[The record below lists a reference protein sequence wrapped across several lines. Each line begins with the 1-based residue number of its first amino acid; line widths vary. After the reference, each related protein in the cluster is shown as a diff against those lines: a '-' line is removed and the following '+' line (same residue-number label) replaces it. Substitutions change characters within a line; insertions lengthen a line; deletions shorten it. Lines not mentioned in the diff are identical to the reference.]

1 VPAAIPWRSH
11 DLELTSPEPRRARTG
26 LLHQMA
32 FLSRKQ
38 GDVPK
43 RSLWQKIKDVALTD
57 VAVLA
62 RGGVDKGSLEQVE
75 EILLES
81 DFGVPV
87 TLRLVDEIS
96 RQAQRGFIRTSD
108 EFRAALSQGVESAL
122 RAGSADPSLRVVD
135 TRPLVML
142 VVGVNG
148 AGKTTFIGKIAS
160 ALRAQGK
167 SVLVGAADTFRA
179 GAIDQLRVWAS
190 RAGAAFVDAPAGAD
204 PASVAYDAVDTG
216 VTSGVDVVIVDTA
229 GRLHTSSSL
238 MEELRKINRVIAK
251 RLPGAPHETL
261 LVLDGTIGQNAVS
274 QAKTFAEAVPLT
286 GLVITKLD
294 GTARGGV
301 VVAVH
306 EAIDVPVKFV
316 GVGEQATDLLPFDA
330 ARFSREVVGD

>member
-1 VPAAIPWRSH
+1 
-11 DLELTSPEPRRARTG
+11 
-26 LLHQMA
+26 MA
-32 FLSRKQ
+32 FLSRKE

-43 RSLWQKIKDVALTD
+43 RSLWQKIKDVALAD
-57 VAVLA
+57 VTVLA

-75 EILLES
+75 EILLQA

-96 RQAQRGFIRTSD
+96 RQAQRGSVRTSA
-108 EFRAALSQGVESAL
+108 EFKDALSKGVEDAL
-122 RAGSADPSLRVVD
+122 RAGNADPALRVVQS
-135 TRPLVML
+135 RPLVML
-142 VVGVNG
+142 IVGVNG

-160 ALRAQGK
+160 SLRAQKK

-179 GAIDQLRVWAS
+179 GAIDQLRVWAERS
-190 RAGAAFVDAPAGAD
+190 GAEFVGAPPGTD
-204 PASVAYDAVDTG
+204 PASVAYDAVDAAIARD
-216 VTSGVDVVIVDTA
+216 VDVVIIDTA
-229 GRLHTSSSL
+229 GRLHTSASL
-238 MEELRKINRVIAK
+238 MDELRKINRVIAK

-274 QAKTFAEAVPLT
+274 QARTFAEAVPLT

-316 GVGEQATDLLPFDA
+316 GIGEKASDLLPFDA